1 MNAILR
7 NTLVLLFTGFF
18 LLGCG
23 DDLTSEDHLNNANNF
38 IKESQYEEAI
48 IELKNALL
56 KDDSNARARATLGT
70 IYFDQELYADA
81 DKELSR
87 ALSAGMD
94 PTVVVPVLAQVLV
107 ALGELDRLEA
117 LSADGLDS
125 QSRSTLLAAKGI
137 AKLYQ
142 QDMEEGAEL
151 IDAASE
157 SQPASNYAKVAIAR
171 LSMVRGNPEE
181 AREQLK
187 QVFQDDRK
195 YAPAWILK
203 GDIER
208 AEGESQKAMQAYSQ
222 AINLTKNK
230 FEPLLNRAMVR
241 IDMGKFE
248 GAEND
253 LNRLQRGYKSAE
265 THPGVQFALGLVYI
279 QAKKI
284 NEASEAMQKASEFPK
299 NYPES
304 LYYLAAIHAD
314 KGQSEKALNLVNQY
328 LLMKPENPAGSKL
341 AARLELG
348 KKNFQ
353 SAERLLL
360 PVLQQDGTDVDALNL
375 LANARLGQG
384 KNDSGIDLLTKIV
397 ELKPKS
403 NDAKAR
409 LGAAYLA
416 SGNEELGIETLQ
428 AILEKSPSY
437 DNADTL
443 IVMYYLGQED
453 IPSAIQAASEYTKRN
468 PKAKSYVLLARTHLV
483 NDDKDQAKAAF
494 DKALELKPG
503 DPISGISLAEYALAD
518 KDYDA
523 ARGYYQQILEHD
535 PAHMETRMRVAAT
548 YAMEGK
554 DKEMLDSL
562 DATLAAYPRAME
574 PRLVKARY
582 FIARGEMEKAIP
594 LFEALSEEQR
604 EHPDALETIA
614 TFELTT
620 SRFNQAVGT
629 ISRLI
634 DKKPN
639 IADYHFMKSRA
650 YAGLGEQ
657 EKMSA
662 ELNRTLELNPA
673 HFGAKVAVARMALLS
688 DDTPLFEEKLTEL
701 KKVAPQSPEVIQLDV
716 AYASKSGDNKRAK
729 ELLEGLFEREPT
741 TGNVIALAS
750 LRQSSGNLEG
760 AIVQLETWVDTNPE
774 DVTARA
780 KLAEVYGSN
789 NQVDKVMLQ
798 CREILKLEPDNIVAL
813 NNLAWYLLESDPKES
828 MQYAERAVAL
838 APDSSAVL
846 DTLALAQLENKKLD
860 EARKTIDRALNI
872 SPKSADI
879 RFHEAKIRAAEGDSS
894 GAIVAITSLL
904 NRDEDFSQRDEA
916 EAFLEKLRSQ

>member
-1 MNAILR
+1 M
-7 NTLVLLFTGFF
+7 
-18 LLGCG
+18 
-23 DDLTSEDHLNNANNF
+23 
-38 IKESQYEEAI
+38 
-48 IELKNALL
+48 
-56 KDDSNARARATLGT
+56 
-70 IYFDQELYADA
+70 
-81 DKELSR
+81 
-87 ALSAGMD
+87 
-94 PTVVVPVLAQVLV
+94 
-107 ALGELDRLEA
+107 
-117 LSADGLDS
+117 
-125 QSRSTLLAAKGI
+125 
-137 AKLYQ
+137 
-142 QDMEEGAEL
+142 
-151 IDAASE
+151 
-157 SQPASNYAKVAIAR
+157 
-171 LSMVRGNPEE
+171 
-181 AREQLK
+181 
-187 QVFQDDRK
+187 
-195 YAPAWILK
+195 
-203 GDIER
+203 
-208 AEGESQKAMQAYSQ
+208 
-222 AINLTKNK
+222 
-230 FEPLLNRAMVR
+230 
-241 IDMGKFE
+241 
-248 GAEND
+248 
-253 LNRLQRGYKSAE
+253 
-265 THPGVQFALGLVYI
+265 
-279 QAKKI
+279 
-284 NEASEAMQKASEFPK
+284 
-299 NYPES
+299 
-304 LYYLAAIHAD
+304 
-314 KGQSEKALNLVNQY
+314 
-328 LLMKPENPAGSKL
+328 
-341 AARLELG
+341 
-348 KKNFQ
+348 
-353 SAERLLL
+353 
-360 PVLQQDGTDVDALNL
+360 QQDGTDVDALNL

-494 DKALELKPG
+494 EKALELKPG

>member
-1 MNAILR
+1 
-7 NTLVLLFTGFF
+7 
-18 LLGCG
+18 
-23 DDLTSEDHLNNANNF
+23 
-38 IKESQYEEAI
+38 
-48 IELKNALL
+48 
-56 KDDSNARARATLGT
+56 
-70 IYFDQELYADA
+70 
-81 DKELSR
+81 
-87 ALSAGMD
+87 MD

-523 ARGYYQQILEHD
+523 ARGYYQQVLEHD

>member
-1 MNAILR
+1 MNAIRR
-7 NTLVLLFTGFF
+7 NIPILLLIGSL

-23 DDLTSEDHLNNANNF
+23 DDLSSEDHLNNANNF

-48 IELKNALL
+48 IELKNALM
-56 KDDSNARARATLGT
+56 KDDSNAQARATLGT
-70 IYFDQELYADA
+70 IYFDQALYADA
-81 DKELSR
+81 DKELTR

-107 ALGELDRLEA
+107 VLGELDRLEA
-117 LSADGLDS
+117 LSADGLDAE
-125 QSRSTLLAAKGI
+125 SRSTLLAAKGI
-137 AKLYQ
+137 SRLYQ
-142 QDMEEGAEL
+142 QEIEEAGEL

-157 SQPASNYAKVAIAR
+157 SEPTSNYAKVAAAR

-181 AREQLK
+181 ARKQLQ
-187 QVFQDDRK
+187 QVFKDDDE
-195 YAPAWILK
+195 YAAAWILL

-208 AEGESQKAMQAYSQ
+208 SQGDSKKAHHAYSK
-222 AINLTKNK
+222 AIKYTNNR

-241 IDMGKFE
+241 IDMGKFAD
-248 GAEND
+248 AESD
-253 LNRLQRGYKSAE
+253 LKRLEWEYKTAK
-265 THPGVQFALGLVYI
+265 THPGVQFARGLVYI
-279 QAKKI
+279 NAKKVD
-284 NEASEAMQKASEFPK
+284 EATEAMQKASEYSQ

-314 KGQSEKALNLVNQY
+314 KGRSDKALSLVNEY
-328 LLMKPENPAGSKL
+328 LIMKPENAAGSKL

-360 PVLQQDGTDVDALNL
+360 PVVAENKDDVEALNL

-384 KNDSGIDLLTKIV
+384 KTDSGIDLLARIS
-397 ELKPKS
+397 ELQPKS

-416 SGNEELGIETLQ
+416 NGDEEQGIK
-428 AILEKSPSY
+428 ILRGILKQSPTY

-443 IVMYYLGQED
+443 IVMYHLGQND
-453 IPSAIQAASEYTKRN
+453 VPKAIQAAGEYTKRN
-468 PKAKSYVLLARTHLV
+468 PTAKSYVLLARTHLV
-483 NDDKDQAKAAF
+483 NGDKDQAKAAF
-494 DKALELKPG
+494 EKAQEQKPG
-503 DPISGISLAEYALAD
+503 DPVSGISLAEYALAD
-518 KDYDA
+518 KDYNA
-523 ARGYYQQILEHD
+523 ARAYYQQILEHN

-554 DKEMLDSL
+554 DEEMLASL
-562 DATLAAYPRAME
+562 DETLAAYPRAME

-614 TFELTT
+614 TFELATN
-620 SRFNQAVGT
+620 RYNQAVGT

-639 IADYHFMKSRA
+639 TADYHFMKSRA

-657 EKMSA
+657 QKMSA
-662 ELNRTLELNPA
+662 ELNRCLELSPE
-673 HFGAKVAVARMALLS
+673 HFGAKVATARLALLS
-688 DDTPLFEEKLTEL
+688 DDNKVFEDKLNDL
-701 KKVAPQSPEVIQLDV
+701 KKVAPQSSEVIQLEV
-716 AYASKSGDNKRAK
+716 AYASKSGDNTRATK
-729 ELLEGLFEREPT
+729 LLEGLFEREPT
-741 TGNVIALAS
+741 TSNVIALAS
-750 LRQSSGNLEG
+750 LRQSSGDMDG
-760 AIVQLETWVDTNPE
+760 AIAQLETWVDANPA

-780 KLAEVYGSN
+780 KLSEVYGSN
-789 NQVDKVMLQ
+789 NQVDEVMRQ

-813 NNLAWYLLESDPKES
+813 NNLAWYLLKRDPKES
-828 MQYAERAVAL
+828 LQFAQRAVAL

-846 DTLALAQLENKKLD
+846 DTLALAQFENNNLD
-860 EARKTIDRALNI
+860 EARKNIDRALTAA
-872 SPKSADI
+872 PKSPDI
-879 RFHEAKIRAAEGDSS
+879 RFHEAKIRAAEGDKS
-894 GAIVAITSLL
+894 GAMVAVSSLL
-904 NRDEDFSQRDEA
+904 NRDENFAEQEEA
-916 EAFLEKLRSQ
+916 EAFLESLKSQ